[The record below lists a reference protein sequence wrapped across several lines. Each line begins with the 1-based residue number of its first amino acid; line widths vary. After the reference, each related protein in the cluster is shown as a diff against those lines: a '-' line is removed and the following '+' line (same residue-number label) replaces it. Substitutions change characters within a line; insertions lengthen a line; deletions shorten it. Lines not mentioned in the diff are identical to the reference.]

1 MPNPGNTTEVKLYSK
16 RGLER
21 GKNRKSE
28 SLFQTPKK
36 KDKNRK
42 DRQEYCCA
50 LKWFC
55 GGDVSAVV
63 VGTDLDYMERENF
76 W

>member
-1 MPNPGNTTEVKLYSK
+1 MKLYSK

-28 SLFQTPKK
+28 SLFQTHKK
-36 KDKNRK
+36 KDKKRK
-42 DRQEYCCA
+42 GRQEHCCA
-50 LKWFC
+50 LKRFC

-63 VGTDLDYMERENF
+63 VGTDLDYRERENF